1 MVYVYTARADISGE
15 RGLKQCHIE
24 LYKGG
29 FFMITVGYK
38 VDMGRAGNPAD
49 ERGRRGG
56 ERGDGVALSVELGDG
71 GFELG
76 HRDVRMR
83 AAQRN
88 TTQHQT
94 PVVRIEAARLW
105 YTRGLYGGTLVMRRL
120 RQTSE
125 GGFNCGVSGRTPIVY
140 RVLYEQTVAR

>member
-1 MVYVYTARADISGE
+1 
-15 RGLKQCHIE
+15 
-24 LYKGG
+24 
-29 FFMITVGYK
+29 MITVGYK

-94 PVVRIEAARLW
+94 PFELRLLDCGTRVV
-105 YTRGLYGGTLVMRRL
+105 Y
-120 RQTSE
+120 
-125 GGFNCGVSGRTPIVY
+125 
-140 RVLYEQTVAR
+140 TVAHW